1 MKKASSLL
9 AAILLAS
16 GLLSLSGCIAAIGND
31 AAPGPN
37 VTLGQQ
43 LIDLK
48 KAHDT
53 GVITDAEFE
62 AQRERFLGK
71 KH

>member
-1 MKKASSLL
+1 MKKSPSLL
-9 AAILLAS
+9 VVLLLAT
-16 GLLSLSGCIAAIGND
+16 GLLSFSGCIAAIGND
-31 AAPGPN
+31 AAPAPN

-53 GVITDAEFE
+53 GVISDSEFE
-62 AQRERFLGK
+62 TQRAKFLGRK
-71 KH
+71 P